1 MAYFFNKF
9 IIIFS
14 TSFIGSYCFIRGI
27 SLFAGKFP
35 DEFQVM
41 DLTTEG
47 ETEQLKELLT
57 WEVYVYLAAMLVLCV
72 ISIVLQF
79 KFNKDDDDDKDTE
92 GAPDKNLRSAE

>member
-1 MAYFFNKF
+1 M
-9 IIIFS
+9 
-14 TSFIGSYCFIRGI
+14 
-27 SLFAGKFP
+27 FAGKFP

-41 DLTTEG
+41 DLTTKG
-47 ETEQLKELLT
+47 EKEQLKELLT

-72 ISIVLQF
+72 ISIILQY

>member
-1 MAYFFNKF
+1 
-9 IIIFS
+9 
-14 TSFIGSYCFIRGI
+14 
-27 SLFAGKFP
+27 
-35 DEFQVM
+35 M